1 MKSLCLRLLTAALL
15 CTVLHS
21 AYADPR
27 AQFEPNG
34 FAKDRAGRKGD
45 NDSSRSRLSASEA
58 AARVQ
63 ASEGGRI
70 LSVET
75 LGGGAAYRVKIL
87 NRQAQIKVI
96 VVDAGGGR

>member
-1 MKSLCLRLLTAALL
+1 MKTLLPRLFAVLL
-15 CTVLHS
+15 LSVLLP
-21 AYADPR
+21 AVQAEPR

-34 FAKDRAGRKGD
+34 FSQERK
-45 NDSSRSRLSASEA
+45 STQQVRPRLSASEA

-75 LGGGAAYRVKIL
+75 VGNGSAYRIKVL
-87 NRQAQIKVI
+87 NRHAQVKVI